1 MLTVLF
7 NDILGLFRVLLYL
20 VVAREFKGES
30 SEGLGR
36 FVYVSDVVNHFYL
49 DVGFYHALIVA

>member
-7 NDILGLFRVLLYL
+7 NDILGLFRAMFYL
-20 VVAREFKGES
+20 VVAREFEGGS

-49 DVGFYHALIVA
+49 DVVCYHALIVA